1 MERDFETVMI
11 EQCAPVL
18 AGLKP
23 AGLFRYETRN
33 RADLAR
39 RVAGWNA
46 QLNPKG
52 LQVRVLRGCIATRQY
67 LVYVYRAAKLQTV
80 LADAAVRGFLAREG
94 YRLPEDAADC
104 NALLD
109 QLSLR
114 LCCAAEAA
122 DFPHEIGVFL
132 GYPLEDVV
140 TINRNIIDVAAVVF
154 YKLSR
159 LHKHTAAATAR
170 VIHTALERL
179 QHFYQRPHNAGR
191 RKELA
196 ATLAFLLCKH
206 RQAVFISASQNVL
219 LAAMFDHF
227 DVRKQVNDFTQPPFI
242 QFRAR
247 EIFR

>member
-132 GYPLEDVV
+132 GCCGCWKSYGDPAAAQQHFDQLAKCTAVYLRLFHSG
-140 TINRNIIDVAAVVF
+140 TPILKLAVAA
-154 YKLSR
+154 
-159 LHKHTAAATAR
+159 
-170 VIHTALERL
+170 
-179 QHFYQRPHNAGR
+179 
-191 RKELA
+191 
-196 ATLAFLLCKH
+196 
-206 RQAVFISASQNVL
+206 
-219 LAAMFDHF
+219 
-227 DVRKQVNDFTQPPFI
+227 
-242 QFRAR
+242 
-247 EIFR
+247 

>member
-104 NALLD
+104 GALLD

-122 DFPHEIGVFL
+122 DFPHEIGLFL
-132 GYPLEDVV
+132 SYPPEDVKGF
-140 TINRNIIDVAAVVF
+140 IDNNAANFKYSGLWKV
-154 YKLSR
+154 YGDEKR
-159 LHKHTAAATAR
+159 AK
-170 VIHTALERL
+170 
-179 QHFYQRPHNAGR
+179 
-191 RKELA
+191 
-196 ATLAFLLCKH
+196 
-206 RQAVFISASQNVL
+206 
-219 LAAMFDHF
+219 AMFEKFKKCTDIYCRMWQAGVSL
-227 DVRKQVNDFTQPPFI
+227 DRLAVS
-242 QFRAR
+242 A
-247 EIFR
+247 

>member
-39 RVAGWNA
+39 RVVGWNA

-109 QLSLR
+109 QLRGGGGGCSPRDRGLSGLSAGGCGGLYPPPGQVLYLLR
-114 LCCAAEAA
+114 MLEVLRRPRRSPAA
-122 DFPHEIGVFL
+122 L
-132 GYPLEDVV
+132 
-140 TINRNIIDVAAVVF
+140 
-154 YKLSR
+154 
-159 LHKHTAAATAR
+159 
-170 VIHTALERL
+170 
-179 QHFYQRPHNAGR
+179 
-191 RKELA
+191 
-196 ATLAFLLCKH
+196 
-206 RQAVFISASQNVL
+206 
-219 LAAMFDHF
+219 
-227 DVRKQVNDFTQPPFI
+227 
-242 QFRAR
+242 
-247 EIFR
+247 

>member
-109 QLSLR
+109 QLSL
-114 LCCAAEAA
+114 AAVLRGGGRRT
-122 DFPHEIGVFL
+122 FPHEIGVFL

-140 TINRNIIDVAAVVF
+140 GFIRHRGKCFTCCGCWKSYGDPDAAQ
-154 YKLSR
+154 K
-159 LHKHTAAATAR
+159 
-170 VIHTALERL
+170 
-179 QHFYQRPHNAGR
+179 
-191 RKELA
+191 
-196 ATLAFLLCKH
+196 
-206 RQAVFISASQNVL
+206 
-219 LAAMFDHF
+219 HF
-227 DVRKQVNDFTQPPFI
+227 DQLSKCTAVYLRLFHSGTPILRLAWRLKICHSLFKYSLLSWQLSYASDTGERDPPFYT
-242 QFRAR
+242 
-247 EIFR
+247 

>member
-23 AGLFRYETRN
+23 AGLFRYETRD

-132 GYPLEDVV
+132 GYPLEDVIGFCRHKGEGCKLCGYWKV
-140 TINRNIIDVAAVVF
+140 YGDVESARKSFALF
-154 YKLSR
+154 DRCRELLFSHLLSG
-159 LHKHTAAATAR
+159 AP
-170 VIHTALERL
+170 L
-179 QHFYQRPHNAGR
+179 QELVGEQP
-191 RKELA
+191 LA
-196 ATLAFLLCKH
+196 A
-206 RQAVFISASQNVL
+206 
-219 LAAMFDHF
+219 
-227 DVRKQVNDFTQPPFI
+227 
-242 QFRAR
+242 
-247 EIFR
+247 

>member
-23 AGLFRYETRN
+23 AGLFRYETRD

-104 NALLD
+104 GALLD

-122 DFPHEIGVFL
+122 DFPHEIGVWAL
-132 GYPLEDVV
+132 SATEASALP
-140 TINRNIIDVAAVVF
+140 AAGAGSPTATPPPPSST
-154 YKLSR
+154 LTSLPSAR
-159 LHKHTAAATAR
+159 RCTCGCSTAA
-170 VIHTALERL
+170 
-179 QHFYQRPHNAGR
+179 RP
-191 RKELA
+191 
-196 ATLAFLLCKH
+196 F
-206 RQAVFISASQNVL
+206 
-219 LAAMFDHF
+219 
-227 DVRKQVNDFTQPPFI
+227 
-242 QFRAR
+242 
-247 EIFR
+247 

>member
-94 YRLPEDAADC
+94 YRKMQRTATRCWTSSACVCAVRQRRRISLMRSGYFWAIHWRMWWALSATGASALPAADAGSPTATLPPPSSTLTSWPSARRC
-104 NALLD
+104 ICGC
-109 QLSLR
+109 S
-114 LCCAAEAA
+114 
-122 DFPHEIGVFL
+122 
-132 GYPLEDVV
+132 
-140 TINRNIIDVAAVVF
+140 
-154 YKLSR
+154 
-159 LHKHTAAATAR
+159 TAA
-170 VIHTALERL
+170 
-179 QHFYQRPHNAGR
+179 RP
-191 RKELA
+191 
-196 ATLAFLLCKH
+196 F
-206 RQAVFISASQNVL
+206 
-219 LAAMFDHF
+219 
-227 DVRKQVNDFTQPPFI
+227 
-242 QFRAR
+242 
-247 EIFR
+247 

>member
-104 NALLD
+104 GALLD

-132 GYPLEDVV
+132 GYPLEDVIGFCRHKGEGCKLCGYWKV
-140 TINRNIIDVAAVVF
+140 YGDVESARKSFALF
-154 YKLSR
+154 DRCRELLFSHLLSG
-159 LHKHTAAATAR
+159 AP
-170 VIHTALERL
+170 L
-179 QHFYQRPHNAGR
+179 QELVGEQP
-191 RKELA
+191 LA
-196 ATLAFLLCKH
+196 A
-206 RQAVFISASQNVL
+206 
-219 LAAMFDHF
+219 
-227 DVRKQVNDFTQPPFI
+227 
-242 QFRAR
+242 
-247 EIFR
+247 

>member
-80 LADAAVRGFLAREG
+80 LADAAVRGFLAREATVCRRMQQTATRCSTSSACG
-94 YRLPEDAADC
+94 
-104 NALLD
+104 
-109 QLSLR
+109 
-114 LCCAAEAA
+114 CAARRRRRISPTRSGYFWAIRWRMWWALSATGASALPAA
-122 DFPHEIGVFL
+122 GAGSPTATPPPPSSTLTSWPSARRCTCGC
-132 GYPLEDVV
+132 
-140 TINRNIIDVAAVVF
+140 
-154 YKLSR
+154 S
-159 LHKHTAAATAR
+159 TAA
-170 VIHTALERL
+170 
-179 QHFYQRPHNAGR
+179 RP
-191 RKELA
+191 
-196 ATLAFLLCKH
+196 F
-206 RQAVFISASQNVL
+206 
-219 LAAMFDHF
+219 
-227 DVRKQVNDFTQPPFI
+227 
-242 QFRAR
+242 
-247 EIFR
+247 

>member
-23 AGLFRYETRN
+23 AGLFRYETRD

-104 NALLD
+104 GALLD

-132 GYPLEDVV
+132 GYPLEDVEGFIRHRGKCFTCCGCWKSYGDPAAARQHFDQLAKCTAV
-140 TINRNIIDVAAVVF
+140 YLRLFHSGTPILKLAVAA
-154 YKLSR
+154 
-159 LHKHTAAATAR
+159 
-170 VIHTALERL
+170 
-179 QHFYQRPHNAGR
+179 
-191 RKELA
+191 
-196 ATLAFLLCKH
+196 
-206 RQAVFISASQNVL
+206 
-219 LAAMFDHF
+219 
-227 DVRKQVNDFTQPPFI
+227 
-242 QFRAR
+242 
-247 EIFR
+247 

>member
-23 AGLFRYETRN
+23 AGLFRYETRD

-94 YRLPEDAADC
+94 YRLP
-104 NALLD
+104 
-109 QLSLR
+109 
-114 LCCAAEAA
+114 
-122 DFPHEIGVFL
+122 DFDLNG
-132 GYPLEDVV
+132 
-140 TINRNIIDVAAVVF
+140 F
-154 YKLSR
+154 Y
-159 LHKHTAAATAR
+159 
-170 VIHTALERL
+170 
-179 QHFYQRPHNAGR
+179 
-191 RKELA
+191 
-196 ATLAFLLCKH
+196 
-206 RQAVFISASQNVL
+206 
-219 LAAMFDHF
+219 D
-227 DVRKQVNDFTQPPFI
+227 
-242 QFRAR
+242 
-247 EIFR
+247 IFRIGLTWSGQRRSFTITAKTGINGVVIRMNMMRFYNDEN

>member
-23 AGLFRYETRN
+23 AGLFRYETRD

-80 LADAAVRGFLAREG
+80 LADAAVRSFLAREG

-122 DFPHEIGVFL
+122 DFPHEIGLFL
-132 GYPLEDVV
+132 SYPPEDVKGFLEHRPCKCV
-140 TINRNIIDVAAVVF
+140 GCWKVYENEEAAKKTFAKYKACTRVYCRQLASGID
-154 YKLSR
+154 
-159 LHKHTAAATAR
+159 
-170 VIHTALERL
+170 IERL
-179 QHFYQRPHNAGR
+179 TVAG
-191 RKELA
+191 
-196 ATLAFLLCKH
+196 
-206 RQAVFISASQNVL
+206 
-219 LAAMFDHF
+219 
-227 DVRKQVNDFTQPPFI
+227 
-242 QFRAR
+242 
-247 EIFR
+247 

>member
-23 AGLFRYETRN
+23 AGLFRYETRD

-104 NALLD
+104 GACSTSSACVCAVRQRRRISPTRSGYFWAIRWRTLWALSATGASVLP
-109 QLSLR
+109 
-114 LCCAAEAA
+114 AA
-122 DFPHEIGVFL
+122 DAGNPTATPPPPSSTLTSWPSARRCTCGC
-132 GYPLEDVV
+132 
-140 TINRNIIDVAAVVF
+140 
-154 YKLSR
+154 S
-159 LHKHTAAATAR
+159 TAA
-170 VIHTALERL
+170 
-179 QHFYQRPHNAGR
+179 RP
-191 RKELA
+191 
-196 ATLAFLLCKH
+196 F
-206 RQAVFISASQNVL
+206 
-219 LAAMFDHF
+219 
-227 DVRKQVNDFTQPPFI
+227 
-242 QFRAR
+242 
-247 EIFR
+247 

>member
-23 AGLFRYETRN
+23 AGLFRYETRD

-80 LADAAVRGFLAREG
+80 LADAA
-94 YRLPEDAADC
+94 DC

-140 TINRNIIDVAAVVF
+140 GFIRHRGKCFTCCGCWKSYGDPAAAQQHFDQLAKCTAVYLRLFHSGTPILKLAVAA
-154 YKLSR
+154 
-159 LHKHTAAATAR
+159 
-170 VIHTALERL
+170 
-179 QHFYQRPHNAGR
+179 
-191 RKELA
+191 
-196 ATLAFLLCKH
+196 
-206 RQAVFISASQNVL
+206 
-219 LAAMFDHF
+219 
-227 DVRKQVNDFTQPPFI
+227 
-242 QFRAR
+242 
-247 EIFR
+247 

>member
-23 AGLFRYETRN
+23 AGLFRYETRD

-104 NALLD
+104 NALID

-114 LCCAAEAA
+114 LCCAAERRPVVPTATSTPCARCSSSPPRPRSSEAA
-122 DFPHEIGVFL
+122 
-132 GYPLEDVV
+132 
-140 TINRNIIDVAAVVF
+140 
-154 YKLSR
+154 
-159 LHKHTAAATAR
+159 
-170 VIHTALERL
+170 
-179 QHFYQRPHNAGR
+179 R
-191 RKELA
+191 R
-196 ATLAFLLCKH
+196 
-206 RQAVFISASQNVL
+206 R
-219 LAAMFDHF
+219 
-227 DVRKQVNDFTQPPFI
+227 
-242 QFRAR
+242 
-247 EIFR
+247 